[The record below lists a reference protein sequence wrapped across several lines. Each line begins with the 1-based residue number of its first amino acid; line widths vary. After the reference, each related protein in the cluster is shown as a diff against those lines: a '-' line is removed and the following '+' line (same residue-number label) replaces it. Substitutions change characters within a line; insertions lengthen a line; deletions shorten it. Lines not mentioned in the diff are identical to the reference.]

1 MPQSTCNEFL
11 HVKDVLWLCFLSSNT
26 GVTLTVGD
34 RIRYVVNESEGL
46 VNITIALDRPSC
58 VPITVIATPV
68 VGTTQST

>member
-1 MPQSTCNEFL
+1 M
-11 HVKDVLWLCFLSSNT
+11 
-26 GVTLTVGD
+26 TVGD